1 MKRIQRVEQYLSQ
14 WTAEQFDMENWH
26 SHRPQGCTADL
37 AGSVLGIDRSNASRD
52 LNLLVAAQKAIKIGG
67 KPVLFLS
74 REAVRSKLGS
84 RVPIQQTYASWDDFF
99 QSFQSEQGVT
109 IHDLEAR
116 REIPSTTAFDLLI
129 GRHRSLKK
137 PIELAKA
144 AILYPPHGLHTL
156 LTGPTGAGKTM
167 FADSMYQFA
176 VEMGQLQPNAPYI
189 SFNCAD
195 YAHNPQLLLAQLFG
209 VEKGAYTGADRDRS
223 GIVEKADNGIIF
235 LDEVHRLPPEGQEM
249 LFQLLDKGI
258 FRRLG
263 ETEIHRKANI
273 RLIAATTENPKSSL
287 LMTFVRRIPM
297 IIPIPSIAERSLEER
312 FQLLQHFFSEESARV
327 QRPFQIVPEVLKAL
341 LLFDCPGNVGQLKSE
356 IQLLSARSFVTQI
369 HDAKANRLE
378 VTLEHASDQVR
389 QGLLQIP
396 EKRKELDRLLENWT
410 GGMNL
415 NGADAEINR
424 PTGESL
430 YEILE
435 RQAFEL
441 RKRGLNEEE
450 INHVLSVDIEV
461 YFRKFLENVSNQFAS
476 RRQDI
481 IRIVGEPLMGI
492 AEEMF
497 DLAACKLDRIFPS
510 QTVFGA
516 ALHLRAALDRL
527 KAGHAIPNPGLATI
541 RKQAQAEYETGRE
554 MAQLFQRKTGLAL
567 PDNEIGFLATILLS
581 VLEQTPSPK
590 VGVLV
595 IAHGSSTASS
605 MLEVV
610 QQLLAVSHG
619 VAIDMRMD
627 MDPDWVLEQ
636 AIMTARSIDE
646 GKGILLL
653 VDMGSLVTFGEIIRE
668 RTQIPVRTIPN
679 VSTFVLL
686 EAVRKATVSSSTLD
700 SVYESV
706 MQGGLLFSPA
716 KDAYSPLRTGVLP
729 VVCVTGEGSAVQ
741 IKSVLEEQLKVP
753 DDFELQIVPV
763 SISSFEETPD
773 RLAKWLGGRKP
784 LAIAGTLNPQVEDVP
799 FVSAQEILM
808 GDGIRRISHMI
819 DAFLT
824 PRELPAAVP
833 TTVSAAVSAAA
844 SAAESTAPTVTVP
857 TAVPTVR
864 SEPDAAWDALM
875 QTLRGTVKRINPYYA
890 VPAIAQAIEQIAER
904 LPVDHDLDT
913 RIGVTMHLVLAI
925 EKRLETGKW
934 PSERANG
941 QGFAQDFT
949 QDLQDSQLEQRADL
963 ITIREIMNRTVAD
976 WGIEIPYSESVNLAR
991 LLGGVPSVA

>member
-1 MKRIQRVEQYLSQ
+1 MKRIQRVEQFLLQ
-14 WTAEQFDMENWH
+14 WTAEQFDMESLH
-26 SHRPQGCTADL
+26 PHLPQGCTADQ
-37 AGSVLGIDRSNASRD
+37 AGAVLGIDRSNASRD
-52 LNLLVAAQKAIKIGG
+52 LNSLVAEQKAIKIGG

-74 REAVRSKLGS
+74 REAVQTKVGRH
-84 RVPIQQTYASWDDFF
+84 VPIQHSYASWGDFYQPF
-99 QSFQSEQGVT
+99 QPVKGARGHAFET
-109 IHDLEAR
+109 R
-116 REIPSTTAFDLLI
+116 REIPATSAFDLLI
-129 GRHRSLKK
+129 GRNRSLKK

-156 LTGPTGAGKTM
+156 LTGPTGVGKTM

-223 GIVEKADNGIIF
+223 GIVEKADDGILF

-263 ETEIHRKANI
+263 ETEVHRTANI

-297 IIPIPSIAERSLEER
+297 IIPIPSIAERTLEER

-356 IQLLSARSFVTQI
+356 IQLLSARAFVTQI

-378 VTLEHASDQVR
+378 VTLEHASDHVR
-389 QGLLQIP
+389 QGLLHIP
-396 EKRKELDRLLENWT
+396 EKRKEMDRLLENWT
-410 GGMNL
+410 AGLNL
-415 NGADAEINR
+415 NGAEMEVNR
-424 PTGESL
+424 PTDESL

-435 RQAFEL
+435 RQAYEL
-441 RKRGLNEEE
+441 RRRGLNEEE
-450 INHVLSVDIEV
+450 INNVLSVDIDV
-461 YFRKFLENVSNQFAS
+461 YFRKFLENVSSQFAS

-497 DLAACKLDRIFPS
+497 DLASRKLDRIFPS

-516 ALHLRAALDRL
+516 ALHLRAAIDRL
-527 KAGHAIPNPGLATI
+527 KAGHAIPNPGLAAI
-541 RKQAQAEYETGRE
+541 RKQAQVEYETGRE
-554 MAQLFQRKTGLAL
+554 MAQLFEKQTGLAL

-610 QQLLAVSHG
+610 HQLLAMSHG
-619 VAIDMRMD
+619 AAIDMRMD
-627 MDPDWVLEQ
+627 MDPDLALEQ

-646 GKGILLL
+646 GKGIVLL
-653 VDMGSLVTFGEIIRE
+653 VDMGSLVTFGQIIQE

-679 VSTFVLL
+679 VSTFVLM
-686 EAVRKATVSSSTLD
+686 EAVRKAALSSSTLD

-729 VVCVTGEGSAVQ
+729 VVCLTGEGSAVQ
-741 IKSVLEEQLKVP
+741 LKSVLEEQLKVP
-753 DDFELQIVPV
+753 DDYELQIVPV

-773 RLAKWLGGRKP
+773 RLAKWLGDRKP
-784 LAIAGTLNPQVEDVP
+784 LAIAGTLNPHMDDVP
-799 FVSAQEILM
+799 FISAQEILM
-808 GDGIRRISHMI
+808 GDGIRRIAHLI
-819 DAFLT
+819 DASLI
-824 PRELPAAVP
+824 
-833 TTVSAAVSAAA
+833 
-844 SAAESTAPTVTVP
+844 P
-857 TAVPTVR
+857 TAC
-864 SEPDAAWDALM
+864 SESGAVWDALIH
-875 QTLRGTVKRINPYYA
+875 TLRDAVRRINPYYA

-904 LPVDHDLDT
+904 LHMDVDLDT
-913 RIGVTMHLVLAI
+913 KIGVTMHLVLAI
-925 EKRLETGKW
+925 EKRLATGKW
-934 PSERANG
+934 PSDRSNDPD
-941 QGFAQDFT
+941 FAQDCE
-949 QDLQDSQLEQRADL
+949 QDLQQDL
-963 ITIREIMNRTVAD
+963 QQYRRKERKIVIEIMNRTIAD
-976 WGIEIPYSESVNLAR
+976 WGIEIPDSESVNLIR
-991 LLGGVPSVA
+991 LLGGVRIGA